1 MARSEEV
8 AGVMSPRLVLGVI
21 GAIVGADAFT
31 KWLAVEHLTPAY
43 VPHPVIGEAIRLT
56 LVYNPGAAFG
66 LHLGPWSR
74 WIFTVLTIVALGM
87 MWHLYRTAPAGARWR
102 VTALTLVSAGA
113 LGNLI
118 DRLRSSRGVVDFMD
132 IGVGEWRWPT
142 FNIADM
148 AVSVGAILLA
158 IVLWHEDTVRA
169 RAERDASASGSA

>member
-1 MARSEEV
+1 
-8 AGVMSPRLVLGVI
+8 MSPRLVLAVI

-31 KWLAVEHLTPAY
+31 KWLAVEYLTPAY
-43 VPHPVIGEAIRLT
+43 VPHPVIGEAVRLT

-66 LHLGPWSR
+66 FHLGPWSR

-169 RAERDASASGSA
+169 RAERDASASVSG

>member
-1 MARSEEV
+1 
-8 AGVMSPRLVLGVI
+8 MSPRRVLAVI

-43 VPHPVIGEAIRLT
+43 VPHSVIGETVRLT

-74 WIFTVLTIVALGM
+74 WIFTVLTIVALAM

-158 IVLWHEDTVRA
+158 IVLWHEDTERA
-169 RAERDASASGSA
+169 RAERGASASSSG